1 MNAARR
7 GISVNTTGS
16 KMHKVERA
24 LFELRR
30 GRALYVTSSN
40 PSASALVAAA
50 EGLPDE
56 TLAQLRALCG
66 DVRLVVTHHRGQA
79 IGLTVQHTGSPPN
92 LSLGLNTEATPTRV
106 LGLSTASAARLDTGA
121 PEWRDVRKASE
132 AEDAGL
138 QLMRLGRL
146 IPAVVTAPLN
156 ACNAQVLEQ
165 MIADGTILSLDSEGI
180 EEVVGT
186 PGIEVTHVTE
196 AAVPLADA
204 EHARF
209 VFFRETSGFLEHVA
223 VLIGTQEEWPDPVP
237 VRLHS
242 ACLTGDLFGSLKC
255 DCGDQLRGALR
266 HFAEQGGGVLVYL
279 AQEGRG
285 IGLGNKI
292 RAYALQQEGL
302 DTIDADG
309 TLGFG
314 ADERQFDSA
323 VRILKHLKINR
334 VQLLTNNPEKVKAVE
349 AGGIE
354 VVERVALHGTLNRH
368 NLRYVTAKVNRAGHW
383 LVDMLSQKVE

>member
-1 MNAARR
+1 
-7 GISVNTTGS
+7 
-16 KMHKVERA
+16 MHQVERG

-30 GRALYVTSSN
+30 GRPLFVTTSDGASSV
-40 PSASALVAAA
+40 LVAPV
-50 EGLPDE
+50 EGLPEE
-56 TLAQLRALCG
+56 TLAQLHALAR
-66 DVRLVVTHHRGQA
+66 DLRLVVTHHRGQA
-79 IGLTVQHTGSPPN
+79 IGISVKSGGAPAHLSIGLHTDASP
-92 LSLGLNTEATPTRV
+92 LRILRLA
-106 LGLSTASAARLDTGA
+106 TASAAQLETAA
-121 PEWRDVRKASE
+121 PEWQDVRAATE
-132 AEDAGL
+132 AEAAAL
-138 QLMRLGRL
+138 QLARLGRL
-146 IPAVVTAPLN
+146 IPAMVATRVAGDQAEAL
-156 ACNAQVLEQ
+156 ARMV
-165 MIADGTILSLDSEGI
+165 ADGTVLTLEAAHI
-180 EEVVGT
+180 ETAIGT

-223 VLIGTQEEWPDPVP
+223 ILIGAQEEWPDPVP

-242 ACLTGDLFGSLKC
+242 ACLTGDLFGSLRC

-314 ADERQFDSA
+314 ADERQFDAA
-323 VRILKHLKINR
+323 VRILKHLKIER

-349 AGGIE
+349 EGGIK
-354 VVERVALHGTLNRH
+354 VVDRKPLHGTLNRH

-383 LVDMLSQKVE
+383 LVDMLSQGVE